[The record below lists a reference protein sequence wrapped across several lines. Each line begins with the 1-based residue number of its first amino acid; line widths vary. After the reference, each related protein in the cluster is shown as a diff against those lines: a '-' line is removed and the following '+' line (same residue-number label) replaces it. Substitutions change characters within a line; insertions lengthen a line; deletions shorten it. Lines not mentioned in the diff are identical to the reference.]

1 MAGGAGRS
9 KVDGLRR
16 ERLLF
21 DDVLRKSDRQWREQR
36 GEMVS
41 LIQETTDANE
51 QRSKVWL
58 HSWHARWPG
67 ICCLHVIH
75 CTLGPQLDMLFSLPR
90 VSVCSLPGTGSS
102 SSRDAALSDVVCW
115 VHCRHTAIM
124 MVVHVRG
131 MIAMILMCTAELS
144 I

>member
-51 QRSKVWL
+51 QRSKVCAARSQAWYL
-58 HSWHARWPG
+58 LLACNPWHIGPTARHAIFVTQSLSVQPAWNWQ
-67 ICCLHVIH
+67 
-75 CTLGPQLDMLFSLPR
+75 QL
-90 VSVCSLPGTGSS
+90 
-102 SSRDAALSDVVCW
+102 
-115 VHCRHTAIM
+115 
-124 MVVHVRG
+124 
-131 MIAMILMCTAELS
+131 
-144 I
+144 